1 MHSKILKKCTAKS
14 LKLAHLNKMCYYF
27 GGDDYMNYDDN
38 KYLPRLADEKLEKYL
53 KVFGAV
59 SVEGPKWC
67 GKTWTSSRFSNSS
80 IFLDNDETF
89 ERASLSLDMVL
100 NESSPELV
108 DEWTK
113 IPKIWDSIRRRC
125 DETEKKGN
133 YILTCST
140 ELSEKRKKEVFHS
153 GAGRIGKLKM
163 YPMSLYESK
172 VSTCEASIMDMF
184 NGVQENKSVK
194 TPSLFDIASLIV
206 RGGWPSNISV
216 DDEFIDLIPNSYIEA
231 ILDKDINDE
240 KKRDKNK
247 MRMLLKSLARNE
259 STVVSNQT
267 LLKDIE
273 DYSNNEEFLESR
285 NTLSDYLDVLTR
297 LYVIENQES
306 YSENYRSPERIGK
319 SPKRHFIDPSLAC
332 AVLELNSEKL
342 IDDLNTFGFM
352 FESLVER
359 DLKIYMDYLG
369 GHLYHFRDNT
379 NGLEVDSILE
389 FKGGDYAAVEIK
401 LGNNKIEEAKATLL
415 SFESNMVKKPKFM
428 CIITANSTYVGRDK
442 ETGIYI
448 LPITALRP

>member
-1 MHSKILKKCTAKS
+1 
-14 LKLAHLNKMCYYF
+14 
-27 GGDDYMNYDDN
+27 MNYDES
-38 KYLPRLADEKLEKYL
+38 KYLPRLVDEKLKKYL

-67 GKTWTSSRFSNSS
+67 GKTWTASKFAKSSV
-80 IFLDNDETF
+80 FLDKEETF
-89 ERASLSLDMVL
+89 ERASLNLEMIL
-100 NESSPELV
+100 NEKYPELI

-113 IPKIWDSIRRRC
+113 IPKIWDKVRRKC
-125 DETEKKGN
+125 DESQATGN
-133 YILTCST
+133 FILTCST
-140 ELSEKRKKEVFHS
+140 ELSEKRKMDIFHS

-163 YPMSLYESK
+163 YPMSLFESK
-172 VSTCEASIMDMF
+172 ISTKEASLMDMY
-184 NGVQENKSVK
+184 NGVQKNKNVNV
-194 TPSLFDIASLIV
+194 PSLEDIASLIV
-206 RGGWPSNISV
+206 RGGWPSNINV
-216 DDEFIDLIPNSYIEA
+216 ENDLVDLIPSSYIEA

-273 DYSNNEEFLESR
+273 EYSNNEELLESR
-285 NTLSDYLDVLTR
+285 NTVTDYLDVLTR
-297 LYVIENQES
+297 LYVIENQEA
-306 YSENYRSPERIGK
+306 YSENYRSPKRVGK

-332 AVLELNSEKL
+332 AVLELSADKL

-369 GHLYHFRDNT
+369 GHLYHFRDNVS
-379 NGLEVDSILE
+379 GLEVDSILE

-401 LGNNKIEEAKATLL
+401 LGNNKIEEAKQTLL
-415 SFESNMVKKPKFM
+415 AFKNNMKKKPKFM
-428 CIITANSTYVGRDK
+428 CIITANSTYVGKD
-442 ETGIYI
+442 EESGIYI